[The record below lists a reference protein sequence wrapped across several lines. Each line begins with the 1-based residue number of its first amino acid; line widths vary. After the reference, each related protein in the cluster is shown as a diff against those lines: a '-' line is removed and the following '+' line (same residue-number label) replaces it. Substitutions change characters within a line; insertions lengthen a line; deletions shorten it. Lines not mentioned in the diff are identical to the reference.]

1 MCSRHNLGYRFRRN
15 HLRIGVFWLGLS
27 LALGFALVEWG
38 LAPSLGFLLVAPLTI
53 GTYSLLAGSFGVC
66 FYSSV
71 FGKRRADH
79 GVEGVPDAA
88 LREQLIRRGV
98 MLAGAS
104 CTLAA
109 LATTV
114 FVVSV

>member
-1 MCSRHNLGYRFRRN
+1 MCSSHNLGYRFRRN
-15 HLRIGVFWLGLS
+15 HLRIGVLWLGLS

-38 LAPSLGFLLVAPLTI
+38 VAPRLGFLLVAPLTV
-53 GTYSLLAGSFGVC
+53 GTYSLLAGAFGVC

-71 FGKRRADH
+71 FGKRHADH
-79 GVEGVPDAA
+79 GAEAVADPA
-88 LREQLIRRGV
+88 LRQQLIRRGV

-104 CTLAA
+104 CTLAL
-109 LATTV
+109 LATTL